1 MTLIA
6 SELGRYDIQISA
18 ALSETHFAREG
29 QLFEIGTEYII
40 FWSGRSEDERSQTG
54 VGFAIKSDVFA
65 KHKPPRGVNDR
76 LLTLRLPL
84 SGKHFATLISLYA
97 ATMTN
102 PKIVKE
108 NFYEDP
114 TSVISTIPSSD
125 NSPSWGKT
133 LRRSPRQK

>member
-1 MTLIA
+1 MTPIA

-40 FWSGRSEDERSQTG
+40 FWSGRSEDERSQAG
-54 VGFAIKSDVFA
+54 LGFVIKSDVFA

-84 SGKHFATLISLYA
+84 SGKHFVGRMQEYRKCIFALTILLLPS
-97 ATMTN
+97 TMKLQN
-102 PKIVKE
+102 ARV
-108 NFYEDP
+108 
-114 TSVISTIPSSD
+114 S
-125 NSPSWGKT
+125 
-133 LRRSPRQK
+133 